1 LRPPG
6 GSRNAAAATARLAL
20 PRKQVRSL
28 AVTVVFP
35 RTVTV
40 YEQLSRRRTRCRQRA
55 WYSTRSNAPNA
66 NLNAG
71 YGRHRDI
78 VRALLKGRK
87 VHRAK
92 FGCFALF
99 AKLGFGWRLR
109 DVSTTR
115 PQESESLRARRNLET
130 HELPFFATAL
140 SARPQPSPSKVP
152 TSISTFALED
162 IFSTSTL
169 AKAVDN
175 SNRGRLALIGT
186 VNSALA

>member
-1 LRPPG
+1 MPQLQPRVWRSRASRFVHWPSPSFSPGLLRCMNSYP
-6 GSRNAAAATARLAL
+6 AAAHDVAKGRGT
-20 PRKQVRSL
+20 
-28 AVTVVFP
+28 
-35 RTVTV
+35 
-40 YEQLSRRRTRCRQRA
+40 
-55 WYSTRSNAPNA
+55 APNA

-140 SARPQPSPSKVP
+140 SARPQLSPSKVP